1 MVHCWES
8 RPGVGIDLTR
18 RYYSKYIENRLLFHM
33 PRYFHV
39 EDTIRQPASDDD
51 GGDKMVDCLY
61 SYPPLQ
67 HHCSSIAK
75 PPQRDVEAMSSLY
88 TKKRTSLL
96 YFTM

>member
-1 MVHCWES
+1 M
-8 RPGVGIDLTR
+8 GIDLTR

-39 EDTIRQPASDDD
+39 EDTIRQPASDVD

-88 TKKRTSLL
+88 TKKTDVLTVL
-96 YFTM
+96 YYVII